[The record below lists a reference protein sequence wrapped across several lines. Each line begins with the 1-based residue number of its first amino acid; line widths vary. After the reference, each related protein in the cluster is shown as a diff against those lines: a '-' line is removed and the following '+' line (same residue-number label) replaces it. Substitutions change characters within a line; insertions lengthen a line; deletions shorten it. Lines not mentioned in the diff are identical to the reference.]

1 MTVRRTRIACC
12 VTKATETHSEYVIS
26 YLLLFHGNSGYANAR
41 HCYILRTLP
50 VLFVKAMLGCKGAV
64 KLHHVVDIDIISRS
78 RKSLQEVTVA
88 LDRAARM
95 MGLEINQAKTKYMIC
110 GNKKRNVK
118 NVSNVKHV
126 TFERVNSFEYPRTL
140 ITNRND
146 NSAEINNWITLANR
160 SYFGKM
166 NMLKAKNINRKHKVT
181 MHKTLIKPVLVYGAE
196 TWVLSKVDVLGLG
209 DLRGKY

>member
-146 NSAEINNWITLANR
+146 NSAEINNTR
-160 SYFGKM
+160 VG
-166 NMLKAKNINRKHKVT
+166 
-181 MHKTLIKPVLVYGAE
+181 TLIMATIHLQLIQNRYMFRSFTVLQCSHQHCVQPIA
-196 TWVLSKVDVLGLG
+196 SDVEVVRYL
-209 DLRGKY
+209 